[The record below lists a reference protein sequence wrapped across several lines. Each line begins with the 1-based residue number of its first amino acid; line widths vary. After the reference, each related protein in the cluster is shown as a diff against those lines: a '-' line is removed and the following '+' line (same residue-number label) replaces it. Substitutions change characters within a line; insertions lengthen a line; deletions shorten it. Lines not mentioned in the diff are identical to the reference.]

1 LDRSKS
7 NLRGI
12 GAACLFANGLIF
24 IFYALSVPTFVR
36 GIHWLITVAAIFF
49 IVALSGLYNYL
60 SQAYKSAALGVAVL
74 FGGGMG
80 LIVLSD
86 VLLVSSLIPRFT
98 HDLIYVFGNG
108 LFVIS
113 LFVIG
118 VVSWRENFP
127 RWVSILSL
135 VTGIV
140 GVFTYVPGA
149 VLLLV
154 PSLLLVGVW
163 SLVMGFTLRRK
174 QGRLKRRTK

>member
-1 LDRSKS
+1 MDRSKS
-7 NLRGI
+7 NLTGI
-12 GAACLFANGLIF
+12 GAACLLANGLIF
-24 IFYALSVPTFVR
+24 IFYALSVPAFVH
-36 GIHWLITVAAIFF
+36 GVHWLITLTAVFF

-60 SQAYKSAALGVAVL
+60 SRGYKNAALAVAAL
-74 FGGGMG
+74 IGGGMG

-86 VLLVSSLIPRFT
+86 ILLISSLIPRFT

-118 VVSWRENFP
+118 VVSWKENLP
-127 RWVSILSL
+127 KWVSILSL

-163 SLVMGFTLRRK
+163 SLAMGITLRK
-174 QGRLKRRTK
+174 TK